1 MTKVYKMSP
10 DIYHEKFIEVM
21 NEWIVENKRNVEGR
35 YYVLRLRNNKRGTLS
50 VGIWTIKE
58 DLIKRL
64 LVRLAWFY
72 LYPSLKD
79 AEIRRIEVLGDKIFY
94 VIPEDIVKVL
104 EYVPWKKV
112 IRRDEINIDSPDDIF
127 RLLDEISKSFSDET
141 RNDLKRITENLKNYE
156 SYVEH

>member
-1 MTKVYKMSP
+1 MSP

-112 IRRDEINIDSPDDIF
+112 IRRDEINIDSPDQVLAFLNELSRYFSEESKKDLDI
-127 RLLDEISKSFSDET
+127 LIK
-141 RNDLKRITENLKNYE
+141 NLKAYE
-156 SYVEH
+156 SYVEY

>member
-1 MTKVYKMSP
+1 MTKVNKMSP

-35 YYVLRLRNNKRGTLS
+35 YYVLRLRNDKRGTLS
-50 VGIWTIKE
+50 VGIWTIKG
-58 DLIKRL
+58 DLVKRL

-141 RNDLKRITENLKNYE
+141 RNDFKRITENLKNYE
-156 SYVEH
+156 SYVEY